1 MPCGS
6 GCKPFRIASRPN
18 IIVFM
23 VYDERSL
30 LERAR
35 NQEAP
40 ALQEFVEQ
48 YKQQV
53 YFLALDLTGNHHDAE
68 DLSQEVFMKA
78 FTAIQTFRG
87 DSKLSSWLHRI
98 TVNTFIDQK
107 RKSSFRIFQLQR
119 TADKDNETKEPE
131 AVYTGPDPQQS
142 LEQKRLQSDIRNAL
156 VHLSAQQKS
165 VFVLRHYQELTLKE
179 IAEILHISEGTV
191 KSLMFRAIRKMQK
204 ALSGYRDRPALEDLQ

>member
-1 MPCGS
+1 
-6 GCKPFRIASRPN
+6 
-18 IIVFM
+18 M
-23 VYDERSL
+23 VHDEHNL
-30 LERAR
+30 VERAR
-35 NQEAP
+35 KQEAP
-40 ALQEFVEQ
+40 ALQEFVET

-78 FTAIQTFRG
+78 FTSIHAFRG

-107 RKSSFRIFQLQR
+107 RKSSLRIFKMQR
-119 TADKDNETKEPE
+119 KTDPEAESKEPE

-142 LEQKRLQSDIRNAL
+142 LEQKRLQADIRNAL
-156 VHLSAQQKS
+156 SCLSPQQKS

-191 KSLMFRAIRKMQK
+191 KSLMFRAVRKMQK
-204 ALSGYRDRPALEDLQ
+204 ALSGYRTRPALEDLS

>member
-1 MPCGS
+1 
-6 GCKPFRIASRPN
+6 
-18 IIVFM
+18 M
-23 VYDERSL
+23 VYDEHNL

-40 ALQEFVEQ
+40 ALHEFVER

-78 FTAIQTFRG
+78 FTSIHAFRG

-107 RKSSFRIFQLQR
+107 RKSSFKLFKLTRK
-119 TADKDNETKEPE
+119 DKDEDLPDPEP
-131 AVYTGPDPQQS
+131 VYSGPDPHQS
-142 LEQKRLQSDIRNAL
+142 LEKKRLQTDIQNAL
-156 VHLSAQQKS
+156 SVLSPQQKS
-165 VFVLRHYQELTLKE
+165 VFVLRHYQELTLRE
-179 IAEILHISEGTV
+179 IADILHISEGTV
-191 KSLMFRAIRKMQK
+191 KSLMFRAIRKLQK
-204 ALSGYRDRPALEDLQ
+204 ALSGYRVQPEVEDLQ

>member
-1 MPCGS
+1 
-6 GCKPFRIASRPN
+6 
-18 IIVFM
+18 M
-23 VYDERSL
+23 VYDEHHL

-40 ALQEFVEQ
+40 ALQEFVDR

-78 FTAIQTFRG
+78 FISIQGFRG

-107 RKSSFRIFQLQR
+107 RKSSFRIFQLQQK
-119 TADKDNETKEPE
+119 AKDKDDEFLDPEP
-131 AVYTGPDPQQS
+131 VYSGPDPHQS
-142 LEQKRLQSDIRNAL
+142 LEQKRLQDDIRNAMAI
-156 VHLSAQQKS
+156 LSPQQKS
-165 VFVLRHYQELTLKE
+165 VFVLRHYQELPLKE

-191 KSLMFRAIRKMQK
+191 KSLLFRALRKLQK
-204 ALSGYRDRPALEDLQ
+204 ALAGYRLGPELEDLQ